1 MNTHDEKP
9 REAHRARSPLHA
21 SYPRTPPT
29 AAPTTH
35 QDAAEGRSRQKKR
48 HDKRLSTQPPGRS
61 QPATVAR
68 RTIEHAAIRSHCPA
82 CSPPRHPKVTPP
94 RRSRRQKRRR
104 HPIRGIWGFHPGE
117 RGRKELGVE
126 PRHRLQGGSARSA
139 VVAVTSPPVKG
150 FPRAKAPSSIH
161 PDEATDPV
169 RPGPITSGMGA
180 TWTRSSSSDP
190 AEGRRGGHR
199 AATPSHRLLTTPAA
213 KERGPQHR
221 RTPPAQI
228 GAALTSRGRR
238 PRCRS
243 SPREGEAAKS
253 SPPPSLAAT
262 NGLPA
267 VASGGGEGKDEDGRG
282 SRGARVSR
290 LPCRPRAE
298 RRGGRNGFSSTFN
311 TCMSRSV
318 ASWPSPDPLQ

>member
-1 MNTHDEKP
+1 MRATHE
-9 REAHRARSPLHA
+9 HC
-21 SYPRTPPT
+21 PPQ
-29 AAPTTH
+29 H
-35 QDAAEGRSRQKKR
+35 
-48 HDKRLSTQPPGRS
+48 QPPIKMQLKEEVTKKETRQEIVNTTTG
-61 QPATVAR
+61 TVAAGHSSTPHHRTR
-68 RTIEHAAIRSHCPA
+68 RHQEPLSSLLT
-82 CSPPRHPKVTPP
+82 SPPSQGDASKEVTTP
-94 RRSRRQKRRR
+94 KRRR

-282 SRGARVSR
+282 SRG
-290 LPCRPRAE
+290 
-298 RRGGRNGFSSTFN
+298 G
-311 TCMSRSV
+311 
-318 ASWPSPDPLQ
+318 